1 MMDFGPGSQLL
12 AELSRPELLID
23 SALLIG
29 SDSNSYGQISMQRR
43 LQSLGLE
50 RFVLAQNAVQR
61 REAA

>member
-1 MMDFGPGSQLL
+1 MDFGPGSQLL

-23 SALLIG
+23 SALLVG
-29 SDSNSYGQISMQRR
+29 SNPNSDGLNSLQRR

-50 RFVLAQNAVQR
+50 RFVLAQNAVQQ